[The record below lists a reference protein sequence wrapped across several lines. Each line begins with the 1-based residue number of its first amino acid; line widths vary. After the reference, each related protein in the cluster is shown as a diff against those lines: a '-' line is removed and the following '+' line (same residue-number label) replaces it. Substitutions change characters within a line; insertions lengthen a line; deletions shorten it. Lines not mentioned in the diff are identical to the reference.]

1 MTTLFEAWK
10 ILGKDSCRA
19 GATGGEHP
27 A

>member
-1 MTTLFEAWK
+1 MTTLFEVWK
-10 ILGKDSCRA
+10 ILRKDSCRA